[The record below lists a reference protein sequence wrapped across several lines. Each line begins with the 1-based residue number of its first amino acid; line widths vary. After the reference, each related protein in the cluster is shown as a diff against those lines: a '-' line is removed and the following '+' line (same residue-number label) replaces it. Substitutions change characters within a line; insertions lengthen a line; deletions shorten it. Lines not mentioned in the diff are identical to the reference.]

1 MNGEEIT
8 SPFWGLEPTEEE
20 LERERRMLHNKASD
34 YLDELE
40 MKRFETA
47 SRVLQ
52 LVIVD
57 LIDKTGRYSSQID
70 AIKEHLDKTPL

>member
-1 MNGEEIT
+1 MNGEEII
-8 SPFWGLEPTEEE
+8 SLLRLEATDEE

-40 MKRFETA
+40 MKGFETA

-52 LVIVD
+52 VAIVS
-57 LIDKTGRYSSQID
+57 LIDETEKYATQLNDIR
-70 AIKEHLDKTPL
+70 EHLDKTPL